1 MHDERPAP
9 GRSEDRARTCSSC
22 GERSPDRARFCW
34 NCGAALADPL
44 ADPLAARSQER
55 RFVTVLFCDLVGF
68 TARSDG
74 ADPEDVK
81 GTLQAFHPLV
91 QREIDAHGGVV
102 NQFVGDGVLALFGSP
117 VAHEDDAERAVR
129 AGLRIQ
135 SSISELNEEDPDLSL
150 AARVGIETGEVLVS
164 AGIPARSGGTVAGD
178 VVNTVSVLQGL
189 APPGGVVIGAET
201 FRATESLF
209 LHEPRPPVEL
219 AGRDEPLPVWK
230 VTGTRSLVPHEARR
244 RFRTSLL
251 GRDDELRTLET
262 AFRRAV
268 DEGSAG
274 FVVITGEAGVGKT
287 RLLTELAGVA
297 DRMPSLVRWRQSRP
311 PRFDEG
317 GAFGAFADVVKA
329 EAGVLDSDP
338 SEEVV
343 AKLRHAIAQL
353 TSDEQL
359 REALVRATAPLVGV
373 AGRREDDPEWSGDP
387 GDEARRE
394 ETFGHW
400 IRFVELMADDDPL
413 VLAVDDAHEA
423 STPFLEFVDRLAT
436 RITDLPLLLVVIG
449 RPELLERRAD
459 WADGGPLVL
468 EVRPLPERELT
479 QLVRLLV
486 DDVSLP
492 AATIGEVV
500 ERSEGIPLYA
510 EEFAQML
517 RERASA
523 PGAVTIG
530 DEIQVPASLRSLV
543 AARLDGLPEA
553 ERTTIQ
559 DAAVVGRSFWP
570 GALAAVGGRGRESV
584 GDLLA
589 SLASRELVRRVRPSS
604 VEGET
609 EFTFW
614 HPLVRDV
621 AYAQIPRSQRALRHR
636 AMAGWIEEIAGDRSD
651 DRAEQLAQ
659 HYGQAH
665 ALAQASGDPDAA
677 ALLEPAARYTVVA
690 AERASGLEPEH
701 ADRLFTR
708 ALELLPDEGIERAR
722 ALRGAGIVAS
732 ALARFERGEAA
743 LREAIEAFD
752 ACGDDIGAADSMVAL
767 SRTMLERGELLQ
779 ADRVLTDALERLES
793 QPPSPTMARAYAR
806 HAGHLFIVGRYDE
819 CAVRARRAL
828 DLALE
833 HGLAREE
840 VLARNYLGAARAFSG
855 EPQGLDALREA
866 VARGLEL
873 GVAAETA
880 ITMNNL
886 ANCMRYLV
894 GPRDSLA
901 AYEDLERFCRD
912 RGLASALSW
921 AWSGQMEALFETGDW
936 GRLEAIARR
945 SDEWE
950 REHGRTI
957 VGTAST
963 LLLAWVALRRGDT
976 VTAGRI
982 AADASE
988 RAARWGTTE
997 YEAPVRALRAEIGFA
1012 EGRDDDAMGEL
1023 DAFQRAAGLDRMFA
1037 TALLPVVVRSM
1048 VAAGEVERA
1057 AAQVDAAPPPM
1068 SERER
1073 LSIETARAVVEEAD
1087 GKHAEAA
1094 DRFGSLADEWRDY
1107 GFVLEEAL
1115 TRFGA
1120 ARCEAALGDTEA
1132 AAAHARAARE
1142 LFLALD
1148 VASSADEAAAIS
1160 GA

>member
-1 MHDERPAP
+1 MHDERSDP
-9 GRSEDRARTCSSC
+9 GPPDERVRTCSAC
-22 GERSPDRARFCW
+22 GERSAARARFCW
-34 NCGAALADPL
+34 NCGSALAEPIDT
-44 ADPLAARSQER
+44 RSEER

-81 GTLQAFHPLV
+81 GTLRAFHPIV
-91 QREIDAHGGVV
+91 QREIDAHGGMV

-135 SSISELNEEDPDLSL
+135 SSIAELNEDDPRLSL

-164 AGIPARSGGTVAGD
+164 AGIPGRFGGTVAGD
-178 VVNTVSVLQGL
+178 VVNTVPMLQGL
-189 APPGGVVIGAET
+189 APPGGVVVGAET
-201 FRATESLF
+201 FRATEALF
-209 LHEPRPPVEL
+209 LHEAIPPVEL
-219 AGRDEPLPVWK
+219 EGRDEPLSVWK
-230 VTGTRSLVPHEARR
+230 VTGARSLVPHEARR

-297 DRMPSLVRWRQSRP
+297 DRMPSLVRWRQGRP
-311 PRFDEG
+311 PRFGEG
-317 GAFGAFADVVKA
+317 GAFGAFADVIKA

-338 SEEVV
+338 SDEVV
-343 AKLRHAIAQL
+343 AKLRHSIAQL
-353 TSDEQL
+353 TTDEQL
-359 REALVRATAPLVGV
+359 RQTLFRTIAPLVGV
-373 AGRREDDPEWSGDP
+373 AGRRQGDPDWSGDP
-387 GDEARRE
+387 ADEARRE

-400 IRFVELMADDDPL
+400 ISLVELMAADDPL
-413 VLAVDDAHEA
+413 VLAIDDAHEA
-423 STPFLEFVDRLAT
+423 AAPFLEFVDRLAT

-449 RPELLERRAD
+449 RPELLERRDD
-459 WADGGPLVL
+459 WATGGPIVL

-492 AATIGEVV
+492 AETIDEVV

-523 PGAVTIG
+523 PGVTIG
-530 DEIQVPASLRSLV
+530 DEIEVPASLRSLV
-543 AARLDGLPEA
+543 AARLDGLPEP
-553 ERTTIQ
+553 ERTAVQ

-570 GALAAVGGRGRESV
+570 GALAAVGGHDRETVDS
-584 GDLLA
+584 LLA
-589 SLASRELVRRVRPSS
+589 RLTARELVRRVRPSS
-604 VEGET
+604 VEDET

-621 AYAQIPRSQRALRHR
+621 AYSQIPRTERALRHR
-636 AMAGWIEEIAGDRSD
+636 AMARWVEEIAGDRSE

-665 ALAQASGDPDAA
+665 ALARATGDPDAA
-677 ALLEPAARYTVVA
+677 SLVKPAARYTVIA

-708 ALELLPDEGIERAR
+708 ALALIPGEGIERAR
-722 ALRGAGIVAS
+722 ALRGAGVVAS
-732 ALARFERGEAA
+732 ALARFDRGEAA
-743 LREAIEAFD
+743 LRAAIEAFD
-752 ACGDDIGAADSMVAL
+752 ACGDDIGKADSMVAL
-767 SRTMLERGELLQ
+767 SRTLVERGELRQ
-779 ADRVLTDALERLES
+779 ADRVLADALELLER

-819 CAVRARRAL
+819 CVARAKRAL

-855 EPQGLDALREA
+855 EPGGLDALRDA

-873 GVAAETA
+873 GVGAETA

-886 ANCMRYLV
+886 ANCTRYLI

-901 AYEDLERFCRD
+901 AYEDLERFCRE

-936 GRLEAIARR
+936 DRLETIARW
-945 SDEWE
+945 SDAWE

-976 VTAGRI
+976 STAGRI
-982 AADASE
+982 AGDASE

-997 YEAPVRALRAEIGFA
+997 YEAPVRALRAEIAFA
-1012 EGRDDDAMGEL
+1012 EGRAAEAMREL
-1023 DAFQRAAGLDRMFA
+1023 DAFERAAGLDRMVA

-1048 VAAGEVERA
+1048 VSAREVERA
-1057 AAQVDAAPPPM
+1057 AAQVDTVPPPL

-1073 LSIETARAVVEEAD
+1073 LSIDTARAVVEEAD

-1094 DRFGSLADEWRDY
+1094 DRFGALAGEWRAY

-1115 TRFGA
+1115 TRLGA
-1120 ARCEAALGDTEA
+1120 ARCEAALGDAERA
-1132 AAAHARAARE
+1132 AAYARAAGK
-1142 LFLALD
+1142 LFMQLEATSL
-1148 VASSADEAAAIS
+1148 ADEAAALS
-1160 GA
+1160 VA

>member
-1 MHDERPAP
+1 VQFERSDPARSDERV
-9 GRSEDRARTCSSC
+9 RTCSAC
-22 GERSPDRARFCW
+22 GERSPARARFCW
-34 NCGAALADPL
+34 NCGSALAEPL
-44 ADPLAARSQER
+44 DTRSEER
-55 RFVTVLFCDLVGF
+55 RLVTVLFCDLVGF

-81 GTLQAFHPLV
+81 GTLRAFHPLV
-91 QREIDAHGGVV
+91 QREIDAHGGMV

-117 VAHEDDAERAVR
+117 VTHEDDAERAVR

-135 SSISELNEEDPDLSL
+135 SSIAELNEEDPEAAL

-164 AGIPARSGGTVAGD
+164 AGIPGRFGGTVAGD
-178 VVNTVSVLQGL
+178 VANTVSVLQGL
-189 APPGGVVIGAET
+189 APPGGVVVGAET

-209 LHEPRPPVEL
+209 LHEAMPTVEL
-219 AGRDEPLPVWK
+219 VGRNEPLLAWK
-230 VTGTRSLVPHEARR
+230 VTGARSLVPHEARR

-287 RLLTELAGVA
+287 RLLAELAGIA
-297 DRMPSLVRWRQSRP
+297 DRMPSLVRWRQGRP
-311 PRFDEG
+311 PRFGEG
-317 GAFGAFADVVKA
+317 GAFGAFADVIKA

-338 SEEVV
+338 SDDVV

-353 TSDEQL
+353 TTDEQL
-359 REALVRATAPLVGV
+359 RRTLFRTTAPLVGV
-373 AGRREDDPEWSGDP
+373 AGGREDDAEWPGDP
-387 GDEARRE
+387 ADEARRE
-394 ETFGHW
+394 EMFGHW
-400 IRFVELMADDDPL
+400 IDFVELMAADAPL
-413 VLAVDDAHEA
+413 VLVIDDAHEA
-423 STPFLEFVDRLAT
+423 AAPFLEFVDRSAT
-436 RITDLPLLLVVIG
+436 RITDLPFLLVVIG

-459 WADGGPLVL
+459 WAAGGPILL

-486 DDVSLP
+486 DDVTLP
-492 AATIGEVV
+492 AETIAEVV
-500 ERSEGIPLYA
+500 ARSAGIPLYA

-517 RERASA
+517 RERARS
-523 PGAVTIG
+523 PGDATIG
-530 DEIQVPASLRSLV
+530 DEIEVPASLRSLV
-543 AARLDGLPEA
+543 ASRLDGLPEP

-570 GALAAVGGRGRESV
+570 GALTAVGGRDRESV
-584 GDLLA
+584 DGLLA
-589 SLASRELVRRVRPSS
+589 SLAARELVRRVRPSS

-621 AYAQIPRSQRALRHR
+621 AYSQIPRTERALRHR
-636 AMAGWIEEIAGDRSD
+636 AVARWVEEIAGDRSE

-665 ALAQASGDPDAA
+665 ALAEATGDPDAA
-677 ALLEPAARYTVVA
+677 ALLEPAARYTVIA

-701 ADRLFTR
+701 ADRLFTS
-708 ALELLPDEGIERAR
+708 ALALLPDEGIERAR
-722 ALRGAGIVAS
+722 ALRGAGVVAS
-732 ALARFERGEAA
+732 ALARFDRGEAA
-743 LREAIEAFD
+743 LRAAIEAFG
-752 ACGDDIGAADSMVAL
+752 ACGDDVGTADSMVAL
-767 SRTMLERGELLQ
+767 SRTMLERGELRQ
-779 ADRVLTDALERLES
+779 ADRVLTDALELLER

-806 HAGHLFIVGRYDE
+806 HAGHLFIAGRYDE
-819 CAVRARRAL
+819 CAARATRAL

-855 EPQGLDALREA
+855 EPEGLDSLRDA
-866 VARGLEL
+866 VARGIEL
-873 GVAAETA
+873 GVGAETA

-901 AYEDLERFCRD
+901 AYEDLERFCRE

-936 GRLEAIARR
+936 GRLETIARR

-950 REHGRTI
+950 HEHGRTI

-976 VTAGRI
+976 DTAARI
-982 AADASE
+982 AGDASE

-997 YEAPVRALRAEIGFA
+997 YEAPVRALRAEISFA
-1012 EGRDDDAMGEL
+1012 EGRAADARREL
-1023 DAFQRAAGLDRMFA
+1023 DAFERAAALDRMFA

-1048 VAAGEVERA
+1048 VSAGEIERA
-1057 AAQVDAAPPPM
+1057 AAQVDAAPPPL

-1087 GKHAEAA
+1087 GKLAEAA
-1094 DRFGSLADEWRDY
+1094 DRFAWLADEWRAY

-1115 TRFGA
+1115 TRLGA
-1120 ARCEAALGDTEA
+1120 ARCGAALGETVRA
-1132 AAAHARAARE
+1132 AGDARAARQ
-1142 LFLALD
+1142 LFLQLE
-1148 VASSADEAAAIS
+1148 VTSLADEAAAIVR
-1160 GA
+1160 A